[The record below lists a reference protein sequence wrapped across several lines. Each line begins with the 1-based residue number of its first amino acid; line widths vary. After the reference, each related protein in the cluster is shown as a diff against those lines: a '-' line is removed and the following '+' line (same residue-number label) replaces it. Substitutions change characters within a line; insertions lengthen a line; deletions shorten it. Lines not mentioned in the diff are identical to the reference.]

1 MKQALAK
8 LMEKDPVQSS
18 TVAFRAGGN
27 GVPILTRASGSS
39 VNGYQHMGLPTGS
52 KPSPGGGANK
62 TTLGAYRMGE
72 SDGIAPPSAIYE
84 GDIFGPI
91 GQPGRVYPERT
102 FANVGNNVFQPDNN
116 DRGTLELLRKLG
128 DQQFKAKS
136 AKPFEDYRVQ
146 QRYISDLAQASR
158 LASPSDSQLARDVIR
173 NISAERRQQ
182 NENDYVRKMIDAG
195 ATPEFAQQEIQN
207 VRNANAL
214 QEARK
219 VDDRPYQAKT
229 LIQRIAEKRGV
240 TPMVREPLTQSSA
253 ITNPQPSQAMSQA
266 MGKPGEG
273 FGTSPLDTSR
283 LSMSPELYARLS
295 RRPES
300 SQEASDEQ
308 TAFSNL
314 LAQGEIPPPEAGSL
328 SFATMQGQERQ
339 NQIELASEGLA
350 SRLESIRN
358 RATRVYEPLPDV
370 LVAKDV
376 LDRLYKEKNKKPYQ
390 KALFSSETIQDM
402 RALQLLIAL
411 NLRLSSDKQSVR
423 TLLTELNSRSFG
435 TVDRPNPNILEDLKT
450 IVQKMNK
457 NEGNISIPFASSA
470 ISISNPQ
477 LVTILQDMRTA
488 GIRLVAENAR
498 KAMTQ
503 TLKQPDDMSDSQDM
517 PESPVSPAGARG
529 ELPSMTARQA
539 IAQAPVPGAP
549 GPSATPYLD
558 AIRRG
563 FTRGRLTKNTA
574 VLQPVPARLGA
585 RDNILDTMNKTGL
598 IALLR
603 ANGLP
608 GKMSEKRE
616 VLVGRLR
623 STGLVD

>member
-1 MKQALAK
+1 
-8 LMEKDPVQSS
+8 
-18 TVAFRAGGN
+18 
-27 GVPILTRASGSS
+27 
-39 VNGYQHMGLPTGS
+39 
-52 KPSPGGGANK
+52 
-62 TTLGAYRMGE
+62 
-72 SDGIAPPSAIYE
+72 
-84 GDIFGPI
+84 
-91 GQPGRVYPERT
+91 
-102 FANVGNNVFQPDNN
+102 
-116 DRGTLELLRKLG
+116 
-128 DQQFKAKS
+128 
-136 AKPFEDYRVQ
+136 
-146 QRYISDLAQASR
+146 
-158 LASPSDSQLARDVIR
+158 
-173 NISAERRQQ
+173 
-182 NENDYVRKMIDAG
+182 
-195 ATPEFAQQEIQN
+195 
-207 VRNANAL
+207 
-214 QEARK
+214 
-219 VDDRPYQAKT
+219 
-229 LIQRIAEKRGV
+229 
-240 TPMVREPLTQSSA
+240 
-253 ITNPQPSQAMSQA
+253 
-266 MGKPGEG
+266 
-273 FGTSPLDTSR
+273 
-283 LSMSPELYARLS
+283 
-295 RRPES
+295 
-300 SQEASDEQ
+300 
-308 TAFSNL
+308 
-314 LAQGEIPPPEAGSL
+314 
-328 SFATMQGQERQ
+328 MQGQERQ

-350 SRLESIRN
+350 ARLESIRN

-376 LDRLYKEKNKKPYQ
+376 LDRLYREKNKKPYQ

-423 TLLTELNSRSFG
+423 TLLAELNSRSFG

-488 GIRLVAENAR
+488 GINLVAENAR

-517 PESPVSPAGARG
+517 PGSPVSPA
-529 ELPSMTARQA
+529 LPRRSDIPGMSGGMTARQA

-574 VLQPVPARLGA
+574 VLQPAPPSLARGS
-585 RDNILDTMNKTGL
+585 ILNEMNKTGL